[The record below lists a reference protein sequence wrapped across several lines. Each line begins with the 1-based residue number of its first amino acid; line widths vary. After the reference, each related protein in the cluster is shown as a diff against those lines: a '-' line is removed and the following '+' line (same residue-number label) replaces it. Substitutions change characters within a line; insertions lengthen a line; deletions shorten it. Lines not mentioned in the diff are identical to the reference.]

1 MPKPSVL
8 SVLRELASLQP
19 NDTALPYTDY
29 NEDWAGVAESVT
41 WPRLYQRTPNVA
53 WVQRFGL
60 DQFARMDA

>member
-8 SVLRELASLQP
+8 SVLRERASLRP
-19 NDTALPYTDY
+19 KDTALPDY
-29 NEDWAGVAESVT
+29 NEDWEGVAESVT
-41 WPRLYQRTPNVA
+41 WPRLYQRTPNLA